1 MAMIEVKNI
10 TKSFNVKKF
19 NKETNK
25 YEKDV
30 LTVLRDFT
38 VDF

>member
-25 YEKDV
+25 H
-30 LTVLRDFT
+30 FT
-38 VDF
+38 IL